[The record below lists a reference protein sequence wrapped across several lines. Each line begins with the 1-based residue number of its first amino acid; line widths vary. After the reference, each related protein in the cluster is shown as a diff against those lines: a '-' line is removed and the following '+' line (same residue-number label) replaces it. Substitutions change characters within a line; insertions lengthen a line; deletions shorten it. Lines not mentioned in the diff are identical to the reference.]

1 MPPVFLQMK
10 LLIMTTLN
18 GLAGFK
24 MSLSSW
30 EGKTAGRLREV
41 KGVEGGFDQNTLCV
55 YEILKQ

>member
-1 MPPVFLQMK
+1 
-10 LLIMTTLN
+10 MTTLN